1 MGVVLVDGLACQE
14 GRSGGG
20 KMRAG
25 RGAAGSSCPGEWP
38 LAPGPGNP
46 PRQAQARCGSVSQS
60 LSCVWLSVAPPG
72 SSVHGFSRQEYW
84 QKAIE
89 ELGQSD

>member
-14 GRSGGG
+14 GRSGAG

-38 LAPGPGNP
+38 LSPGPGNP
-46 PRQAQARCGSVSQS
+46 PRHAQARCGSVSQS

-72 SSVHGFSRQEYW
+72 SSVHGILQARILAKSNRGVGVE
-84 QKAIE
+84 
-89 ELGQSD
+89 